1 MTGDFGALVRLLE
14 ERIDE
19 YYVATAERD
28 RIEYNRY
35 GSGPDLT
42 PQDEN
47 VLLAQA
53 GVRNAANNL
62 TRLT

>member
-1 MTGDFGALVRLLE
+1 MTGDFPALLALLQ

-19 YYVATAERD
+19 YYAAEAEGD

-42 PQDEN
+42 PRDEN

-53 GVRNAANNL
+53 GVRNAAHNL